1 MPMNRYLALPVLSA
15 AALLL
20 PSCAQI
26 LAAAAPPVIHDP
38 SRVQPGTYAVDPS
51 HTQVLFCV
59 LHLGF
64 TNYYGNFS
72 GVSGSL
78 SVVPDKPSA
87 MAVTISVPVDSV
99 STTSPKLDGELKSA
113 DWLDATRYPT
123 MVFRSETVTP
133 TSANTADVTGT
144 LTLHGVTRPLTL
156 HASFVGAGVNILD
169 HKETVGFQLNGSLK
183 RSDFG
188 VTKYVPL
195 VSDDVTLMISAAFEG
210 K

>member
-1 MPMNRYLALPVLSA
+1 MNRYAKLSAVSA

-26 LAAAAPPVIHDP
+26 LAAAAPPTIHDP
-38 SRVQPGTYAVDPS
+38 SRVKAGTYTVDPS
-51 HTQVLFCV
+51 HTQVLFSV

-78 SVVPDKPSA
+78 SVVPKKPAS
-87 MAVTISVPVDSV
+87 MAVSISVPVASV
-99 STTSPKLDGELKSA
+99 TTTSSKLDGELKSA
-113 DWLDATRYPT
+113 DWLDAAHYPT

-133 TSANTADVTGT
+133 TGPTTADVAGT
-144 LTLHGVTRPLTL
+144 LTLHGVSKPLTL
-156 HASFVGAGVNILD
+156 HATFIGAGVNVLD
-169 HKETVGFQLNGSLK
+169 KKQTVGFQLSGSLK

-210 K
+210 

>member
-1 MPMNRYLALPVLSA
+1 MTRYLALPALSA

-20 PSCAQI
+20 PACAQI

-38 SRVQPGTYAVDPS
+38 ARVQPGTYTVDPT
-51 HTQVLFCV
+51 HTQVLFSV

-64 TNYYGNFS
+64 TQYYGNFS

-78 SVVPDKPSA
+78 SVVPQQPSA
-87 MAVTISVPVDSV
+87 MAVTISVPVASV

-113 DWLDATRYPT
+113 DWLDAARYPT
-123 MVFRSETVTP
+123 MVFRSQTVTP
-133 TSANTADVTGT
+133 TGATTADVAGT
-144 LTLHGVTRPLTL
+144 LTLHGVTLPLTL
-156 HASFVGAGVNILD
+156 HATFVGAGVNILD
-169 HKETVGFQLNGSLK
+169 HKETVGFQLSGTVK

-195 VSDDVTLMISAAFEG
+195 VSDDVVLMISAAFERG
-210 K
+210 

>member
-1 MPMNRYLALPVLSA
+1 MNRYIVLPALSA

-20 PSCAQI
+20 PACAQL
-26 LAAAAPPVIHDP
+26 LAAAAPPTIHNP
-38 SRVQPGTYAVDPS
+38 SRVQPGTYAVDPN
-51 HTQVLFCV
+51 HTQVLFSV

-78 SVVPDKPSA
+78 SVVPKQPSS
-87 MAVTISVPVDSV
+87 MAVSISVPIASV

-123 MVFRSETVTP
+123 MVFRSQTVTP
-133 TSANTADVTGT
+133 TGPATADVTGT
-144 LTLHGVTRPLTL
+144 LTLHGISKPVTL
-156 HASFVGAGVNILD
+156 HATFVGAGVNVLD
-169 HKETVGFQLNGSLK
+169 KKETVGFALSGTLK
-183 RSDFG
+183 RSDFN

-195 VSDDVTLMISAAFEG
+195 VSDDVTLTISAAFERG
-210 K
+210 